1 MLLFSFSG
9 QVLSL
14 AENPT
19 IPDGSRAL
27 PDTHLGRN
35 EACDSWRSA
44 ALPKGLAAKATFTC
58 AVRVVFSIC
67 QDSSFFLGMDKHIK
81 QKRKKNLKRKLLPS
95 DSAIDKGK
103 GH

>member
-9 QVLSL
+9 QILSL
-14 AENPT
+14 AENPA

-27 PDTHLGRN
+27 PDTQSPISDETKPAILG
-35 EACDSWRSA
+35 DQQHYQ
-44 ALPKGLAAKATFTC
+44 KAWLLRQH
-58 AVRVVFSIC
+58 VRVVFSIC